1 MTEKEERAA
10 TATDRV
16 YACVRRDILECRWRA
31 GQRLKIR
38 DVATELGVSPMP
50 VRTAFRRL
58 GEEGV
63 LIVEENRSARVP
75 FVSLQIFN
83 EFLEISL
90 SLECLA
96 LERAA
101 GRIELE
107 TIALLRKEVGL
118 MQRDVE
124 AGMTSGYARRFNG
137 LLMRIYIKSESNSL
151 IDMIESVWIKT
162 APPARE
168 AFEEKGVVTRLNS
181 GLGAIIDA
189 LELQDTAGAKDIL
202 VSILQYAS
210 KSANL
215 LVEMDQDEKL
225 RLKTKKRKR
234 IENAYD
240 KPN

>member
-1 MTEKEERAA
+1 MSGEEDHAA

-16 YACVRRDILECRWRA
+16 YTAVRRDILECRWRA

-38 DVATELGVSPMP
+38 DVAAELGVSPMP
-50 VRTAFRRL
+50 VWTAFRRL

-63 LIVEENRSARVP
+63 LIVKENRSARVP
-75 FVSLQIFN
+75 FVSLRIFN
-83 EFLEISL
+83 EFLEISM

-101 GRIELE
+101 SRIDPEM
-107 TIALLRKEVGL
+107 IDQLRRDVDL
-118 MQRDVE
+118 MQRDVQ
-124 AGMTSGYARRFNG
+124 AGETTGYARRFAG
-137 LLMRIYIKSESNSL
+137 LLMKIYVKSASQSL

-168 AFEEKGVVTRLNS
+168 AFEEKGVVTRLNA
-181 GLGAIIDA
+181 GLGAIVDA
-189 LELQDTAGAKDIL
+189 LELQDATGAKDIL
-202 VSILQYAS
+202 ISILQYAS

-225 RLKTKKRKR
+225 KTRSKARKR
-234 IENAYD
+234 IESAHVQ
-240 KPN
+240 PH